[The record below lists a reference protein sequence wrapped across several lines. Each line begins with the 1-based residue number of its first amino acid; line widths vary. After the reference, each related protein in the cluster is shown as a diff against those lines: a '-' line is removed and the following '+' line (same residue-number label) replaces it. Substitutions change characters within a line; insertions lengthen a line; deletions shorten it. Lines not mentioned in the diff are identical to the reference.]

1 MKKLLVA
8 LALLI
13 LCAGVPMAQT
23 EKSERH
29 KFPLEYRG
37 DTCTGEVTAV
47 NEETGEITLAC
58 TEGDETRTFVGVLGK
73 RYKVK
78 IKGGSKQEVKVA
90 DLPGKRVTVAYLPKS
105 EMDVNG
111 VKVEANEVLLISM
124 LPNEHA
130 RSVERKEITITITEV
145 SIDSSVDPK
154 NLRGKP
160 EEMKGLTKVFI
171 DSGTDPK
178 DRERIVK
185 EIESAKLGLAV
196 LDSAEGAE
204 IILDF
209 VGGERQTT
217 VDSYNAV
224 TKIYAPLPITLGF
237 GRGVVYVVRDGQRR
251 AVLSFQDDGGN
262 HFFPKKLATNFGRK
276 FVKAYRRAHVAK

>member
-1 MKKLLVA
+1 MKKLLIAV
-8 LALLI
+8 ALLI

-23 EKSERH
+23 EKSELH
-29 KFPLEYRG
+29 NFPLEYRG
-37 DTCTGEVTAV
+37 ETCTGEVIAV
-47 NEETGEITLAC
+47 NEDTGEITLAR
-58 TEGDETRTFVGVLGK
+58 TEGNETRTFVGVLGK
-73 RYKVK
+73 RYQVK

-90 DLPGKRVTVAYLPKS
+90 DLLGKRAEVAYLPQS

-111 VKVEANEVLLISM
+111 VRVKAHEVLLILI
-124 LPNEHA
+124 LPNEHV
-130 RSVERKEITITITEV
+130 RSEDRKGSTIIKV
-145 SIDSSVDPK
+145 FIDPSVDLK

-171 DSGTDPK
+171 ESGDDPK

-185 EIESAKLGLAV
+185 VIESAKLGLTV

-204 IILDF
+204 IILNF

-217 VDSYNAV
+217 TDTYNVV

-237 GRGVVYVVRDGQRR
+237 GRGVVYVVRDGRRR
-251 AVLSFQDDGGN
+251 AVLSFRDDGWN
-262 HFFPKKLATNFGRK
+262 HFFPKKLATNFGKK
-276 FVKAYRRAHVAK
+276 FVKAYRRAQGAK

>member
-13 LCAGVPMAQT
+13 LCAGVPTAQT
-23 EKSERH
+23 EKTELH
-29 KFPLEYRG
+29 NFPMEYRG
-37 DTCTGEVTAV
+37 DTCTGEVIAV
-47 NEETGEITLAC
+47 NEDTREITLTC

-78 IKGGSKQEVKVA
+78 IKGGSKQAVKMV
-90 DLPGKRVTVAYLPKS
+90 DLPGKRVEAAYLPKS

-111 VKVEANEVLLISM
+111 VKVEAHEVLLI
-124 LPNEHA
+124 LIFPNEHA
-130 RSVERKEITITITEV
+130 RLDDRKGITITITEV
-145 SIDSSVDPK
+145 FIDPSADLK
-154 NLRGKP
+154 NLHGKP
-160 EEMKGLTKVFI
+160 EEMKGLMKVFV
-171 DSGTDPK
+171 DSGADLK

-185 EIESAKLGLAV
+185 EIESAKLGLTV

-209 VGGERQTT
+209 VGGERRTT

-224 TKIYAPLPITLGF
+224 TKIYAPLPITLAF
-237 GRGVVYVVRDGQRR
+237 GRGVVYVVRGDRRR

-262 HFFPKKLATNFGRK
+262 HFFPKKLATNFGKK
-276 FVKAYRRAHVAK
+276 FVKAYKRAHGAK

>member
-13 LCAGVPMAQT
+13 LCAGMPLAQAGKP
-23 EKSERH
+23 ELHSA
-29 KFPLEYRG
+29 PLEYRG
-37 DTCTGEVTAV
+37 ETCTGEVTSV
-47 NEETGEITLAC
+47 NEDTSEITLTC
-58 TEGDETRTFVGVLGK
+58 MEGDETRTFVGVLGK

-90 DLPGKRVTVAYLPKS
+90 DLPGKRVTVDYLPKS

-111 VKVEANEVLLISM
+111 VTVEAHEVILILI

-130 RSVERKEITITITEV
+130 RPENRKGITITKVFT
-145 SIDSSVDPK
+145 DPSVDLK
-154 NLRGKP
+154 RRRGKP
-160 EEMKGLTKVFI
+160 EEMKGLTKVFV
-171 DSGTDPK
+171 DGGADLK

-185 EIESAKLGLAV
+185 EIESAKLGITV

-204 IILDF
+204 IILNF
-209 VGGERQTT
+209 VGGERRTT

-224 TKIYAPLPITLGF
+224 TKIYAPLPITLAF
-237 GRGVVYVVRDGQRR
+237 GRGVVYVVRGDRCR

-262 HFFPKKLATNFGRK
+262 HFFPKKLATNFGKK
-276 FVKAYRRAHVAK
+276 FVKAYRRAHGAK

>member
-13 LCAGVPMAQT
+13 LCAGAPMAQT
-23 EKSERH
+23 EKTERH
-29 KFPLEYRG
+29 YFPMEYRG
-37 DTCTGEVTAV
+37 DTCTGEVIAV
-47 NEETGEITLAC
+47 NEDTREITLTC

-78 IKGGSKQEVKVA
+78 IKGGSKQEVKLA
-90 DLPGKRVTVAYLPKS
+90 DLPGKRVTVAYLPQS
-105 EMDVNG
+105 EMDVKG
-111 VKVEANEVLLISM
+111 VMAEAHEVILILI

-130 RSVERKEITITITEV
+130 KPEDRKGITITKVFT
-145 SIDSSVDPK
+145 DPSADLK
-154 NLRGKP
+154 SRRGEP
-160 EEMKGLTKVFI
+160 EEMKGLTKVFVE
-171 DSGTDPK
+171 SGADLK

-185 EIESAKLGLAV
+185 EIESAKLGLTV

-204 IILDF
+204 IILNF
-209 VGGERQTT
+209 VGGERRII

-224 TKIYAPLPITLGF
+224 TKIYAPLPITLAF
-237 GRGVVYVVRDGQRR
+237 GRGVVYVVRGDRRR

-262 HFFPKKLATNFGRK
+262 HFFPKKLATNFGKK
-276 FVKAYRRAHVAK
+276 FVKAYRRAHGAK